1 MTEGTPAVLTPPTGD
16 EVARL
21 HARIDEL
28 ESRTK
33 LLSRNFWTRAFAAYG
48 LMFVAGVCIAIP
60 IYVLVFIVVLVSG
73 GVQP

>member
-1 MTEGTPAVLTPPTGD
+1 MTEGTPPSFTPPPVD

-28 ESRTK
+28 EARTK

-48 LMFVAGVCIAIP
+48 LVFVAGLCIAIP
-60 IYVLVFIVVLVSG
+60 IYVLVFLVVLVSG
-73 GVQP
+73 GALP